1 MASIEVA
8 CSRPIPTR
16 EARRRAEEFAQ
27 SVGEQLG
34 VDWRWEGD
42 TILFTAT
49 SGRARGTH
57 GRLVIGED
65 FVSVAIDLPLRLR
78 PWGARLGAQAR
89 VRLRETFMAPAAR
102 HAEATARD
110 PDP

>member
-8 CSRPIPTR
+8 CSRQIPTG

-27 SVGEQLG
+27 SVGEELG

-49 SGRARGTH
+49 SGRARGAH

-65 FVSVAIDLPLRLR
+65 FVSVAIDLPLLLR
-78 PWGARLGAQAR
+78 PLRARLGAQAGM
-89 VRLRETFMAPAAR
+89 RLRETFMAPGASVRGRNRA
-102 HAEATARD
+102 
-110 PDP
+110 

>member
-8 CSRPIPTR
+8 CARQIPTP

-78 PWGARLGAQAR
+78 PWRARLGAQAG
-89 VRLRETFMAPAAR
+89 VRLRDMFKGSNASVR
-102 HAEATARD
+102 
-110 PDP
+110 

>member
-8 CSRPIPTR
+8 CSRQIPTG

-49 SGRARGTH
+49 SGRARGAH

-78 PWGARLGAQAR
+78 PLRARLGAQAR
-89 VRLRETFMAPAAR
+89 ARLRATFVGPTTPAR
-102 HAEATARD
+102 
-110 PDP
+110 